1 MDGAD
6 RGQQVH
12 RMLVASVCRVPGSV
26 VEQLLG
32 MRDTIN
38 RFNAARGLRTALLYS
53 GGWFLQWHEGPAA
66 AVDGAWVQS
75 EMHPGHAHQ
84 RLIHRS
90 VGPATLARRLH
101 IASLHTPGNP
111 CDGARRFSRI
121 YRGLEL

>member
-66 AVDGAWVQS
+66 AVDEAWTRS

-90 VGPATLARRLH
+90 VGLATLAQRLH
-101 IASLHTPGNP
+101 IASLHSRDQPS
-111 CDGARRFSRI
+111 DVARRLFRTA
-121 YRGLEL
+121 